1 MFSERGFIRPDIEM
15 LGRLIQERDSI
26 VVENVAVGGLCSVL
40 NRKSVGVPEDA
51 VADMSLRFPA
61 FCNALG
67 EKYVLS
73 VGVTVST
80 LLDTCVP
87 ESTCY
92 KIVKPLVDDHPSF
105 TTTPI

>member
-1 MFSERGFIRPDIEM
+1 M
-15 LGRLIQERDSI
+15 LK
-26 VVENVAVGGLCSVL
+26 NVAVGGLRCSVP
-40 NRKSVGVPEDA
+40 NRKSVGMPEDA
-51 VADMSLRFPA
+51 VGIGRCVFPRSA
-61 FCNALG
+61 MHWAKN
-67 EKYVLS
+67 VLS
-73 VGVTVST
+73 VDETVST